1 MLSGSFSTFAPVA
14 SASRTHVGGVRGPEG
29 RPQVPRPR
37 STAHDHARRT
47 GVGPAQLELVRRP
60 AHGREPERMREPLRG
75 RQVGL
80 GELQPGQVEHLDDG
94 VLRTARVLAAQR
106 TLLAVQVVVG
116 PVVTGHL
123 LLLGE
128 LLTISSL
135 TNPCSVKSSLK
146 KSSFLTGS
154 ALGWVHA
161 HPPSDAEERIMS
173 NAATQEPNRLDRRK
187 ARTRAALIRAA
198 QTLIAEGRTNVP
210 ILEITQAADVGMGSF
225 YNHFETK
232 EQLFEA
238 AVEAVMDG
246 YGQLLDDL
254 TGDIEDPA
262 EVFAC
267 SFRLTG
273 RLQRKE
279 PELSRVFL
287 NNVLRLLSAD
297 SGLAP
302 RARRDIK
309 AAVDA
314 GRFDVE
320 DLDVAVTMAAGALI
334 ALGQL
339 LHDQPERD
347 VEETT
352 DRVTEELLR
361 MFGVRASAGP
371 SHLQLPLP
379 DIDTVRERRP
389 PRAAGRPRLDR
400 LRRRRRWSRTACA
413 TCH

>member
-1 MLSGSFSTFAPVA
+1 MTNAP
-14 SASRTHVGGVRGPEG
+14 
-29 RPQVPRPR
+29 
-37 STAHDHARRT
+37 
-47 GVGPAQLELVRRP
+47 
-60 AHGREPERMREPLRG
+60 M
-75 RQVGL
+75 
-80 GELQPGQVEHLDDG
+80 QPV
-94 VLRTARVLAAQR
+94 
-106 TLLAVQVVVG
+106 
-116 PVVTGHL
+116 
-123 LLLGE
+123 
-128 LLTISSL
+128 
-135 TNPCSVKSSLK
+135 
-146 KSSFLTGS
+146 
-154 ALGWVHA
+154 
-161 HPPSDAEERIMS
+161 
-173 NAATQEPNRLDRRK
+173 NRLDRRK

-210 ILEITQAADVGMGSF
+210 ILEITQAADVGLGSV

-246 YGQLLDDL
+246 YGQLLDEL

-273 RLQRKE
+273 RLQRRE

-287 NNVLRLLSAD
+287 NNVLRLLGAD
-297 SGLAP
+297 NGLAP

-309 AAVDA
+309 AAMDA
-314 GRFDVE
+314 GSFQIE

-339 LHDQPERD
+339 LQDQPERD

-361 MFGVRASAGP
+361 MLGVPRRQAQRIST
-371 SHLQLPLP
+371 LPLP
-379 DIDTVRERRP
+379 DIVAVRGDGS
-389 PRAAGRPRLDR
+389 AA
-400 LRRRRRWSRTACA
+400 
-413 TCH
+413 

>member
-1 MLSGSFSTFAPVA
+1 
-14 SASRTHVGGVRGPEG
+14 
-29 RPQVPRPR
+29 
-37 STAHDHARRT
+37 
-47 GVGPAQLELVRRP
+47 
-60 AHGREPERMREPLRG
+60 
-75 RQVGL
+75 
-80 GELQPGQVEHLDDG
+80 
-94 VLRTARVLAAQR
+94 
-106 TLLAVQVVVG
+106 
-116 PVVTGHL
+116 
-123 LLLGE
+123 
-128 LLTISSL
+128 
-135 TNPCSVKSSLK
+135 
-146 KSSFLTGS
+146 
-154 ALGWVHA
+154 
-161 HPPSDAEERIMS
+161 MS
-173 NAATQEPNRLDRRK
+173 NAPTQQANRLDRRK

-238 AVEAVMDG
+238 AVEDVMDG

-254 TGDIEDPA
+254 TADIEDPA

-273 RLQRKE
+273 RLHRRE
-279 PELSRVFL
+279 PELSRVLL

-297 SGLAP
+297 NGLAP
-302 RARRDIK
+302 RARRDIE
-309 AAVDA
+309 AAVEA

-352 DRVTEELLR
+352 DRVTEDLLR
-361 MFGVRASAGP
+361 MFGVPPATAQRICT
-371 SHLQLPLP
+371 LPLP
-379 DIDTVRERRP
+379 DLEAPRVLTPRTAEGRDARPVHARHCDCPPSRSTPLQLASACTCRRSRTTAVGLRSRHASLTGCRVTDEIVTSEVFFSSVGGQAWSHARERRHP
-389 PRAAGRPRLDR
+389 
-400 LRRRRRWSRTACA
+400 
-413 TCH
+413 